1 MYDDSLHWALY
12 VCTSFADCMEF
23 CSHSSV
29 KKIKQNVC
37 QQIYSEII
45 GASGIQTLDRRSKN
59 MWL

>member
-1 MYDDSLHWALY
+1 MIAFIELY
-12 VCTSFADCMEF
+12 MFVPVLLTMEF

-29 KKIKQNVC
+29 RKIKQNVC

-59 MWL
+59 IWL